1 MKSLIF
7 SAALVWVAF
16 SSAAAK
22 ERHCMFRVHVEANA
36 RDTAIFAS
44 SVRAQFSGKEI
55 AIEKVPRISERDVV
69 AFYPYTAGQGDYG
82 VIFQLDDHGRI
93 ALDALSVEHRG
104 GLLFMFVNG
113 RPVTQVQID
122 KRVADGRIYI
132 ASGLSAADIDLMK
145 KDWPLLGQRKH

>member
-7 SAALVWVAF
+7 SAALVSIAF

-22 ERHCMFRVHVEANA
+22 NRHCMLRVHVEANA
-36 RDTAIFAS
+36 RDTAVFAS

-69 AFYPYTAGQGDYG
+69 AFYPYTAGQGNYG

-104 GLLFMFVNG
+104 GLLFVFVNG
-113 RPVTQVQID
+113 RSVTQLQID
-122 KRVADGRIYI
+122 KRVSDGRIYI

-145 KDWPLLGQRKH
+145 KDWPVLGQRKH